1 MGGETVN
8 IYGRRQ
14 QTEADIQNIQSV
26 FCKNCGHKI
35 PPGGKFC
42 PGCGTTASIITQ
54 QTEDTQTGHGL
65 SYGRERHRKF
75 FKWYYAGAA
84 GIIVLA
90 AVCILIFTKFHNNTS
105 RVQDV
110 RNSFNKEY
118 YKDSPF
124 SKKQVTELEKEYKS
138 SYDDEMKALDAYILA
153 YMKNYDE
160 YGDIKEEFENLTGIT
175 EKFYQAVN
183 EYDPELKNVLADE
196 AAYQYGKSPLSS
208 YMAGQGV
215 GIVLSDSEFGRGIR
229 GVIEAVGLGIL
240 ESLAI
245 KSQEEENNARKDA
258 MIPVA
263 FGGDFAFVRSYG
275 TIGQMLGQI
284 ERDSGYIIADEA
296 LSERKKALKN
306 ENVTDLSGHWG
317 EDIEKDF
324 NICMQSENYK
334 GRTDALEHKK
344 KEWKDNLYQW
354 KSSFLTQMG
363 IENADDI
370 LKAGNR
376 NDEDEDTP
384 DEYYTYIDEDKIRAL
399 EPYVYSIIDKK
410 GKVYSSFLAANGGL
424 GAAVNENGMCS
435 VWAGTL
441 DDNCTSHIIM
451 DKEGNTLF
459 SNDEKEA
466 EDGIRSVY
474 YNVTPNGSVLK
485 KTFMSDYEH
494 GDYQVLEYVKPD
506 GNSKKLLEAG
516 YIDLKEAIPG
526 QDDALLYKNPNDN
539 CAGYYQYESGYKDGN
554 SQYASGIINMSDGE
568 LITQDQYDEIV
579 AKEKENRIGGM
590 TILEQLDANLE
601 DQPVRTRLNEKYLL
615 GDGNTIYDNSGKAVK
630 ELNNGRGVKNI
641 LYASGQYWVI
651 TISGWFYILDDNF
664 DEVLKPVEI
673 PEGVKYCLTEYGL
686 LAVGNIENESGKKQ
700 ESVWLYNDSGG
711 QEMLSVTNADL
722 EIEGFMANGGKET
735 GWINLYTKKAVLV
748 SAPEKPI
755 SLRLG

>member
-1 MGGETVN
+1 MNT
-8 IYGRRQ
+8 YGRKQ
-14 QTEADIQNIQSV
+14 KKEAGIQNTHTV
-26 FCKNCGHKI
+26 FCKNCGPKI
-35 PPGGKFC
+35 PPGGNFC
-42 PGCGTTASIITQ
+42 PGCGTTASIIKEQ
-54 QTEDTQTGHGL
+54 PEDIQTGSSL
-65 SYGRERHRKF
+65 PYGRGRHRKL
-75 FKWYYAGAA
+75 FKWYCAGAA

-90 AVCILIFTKFHNNTS
+90 ACFILIFTKFHNGTS
-105 RVQDV
+105 MVQDIKT
-110 RNSFNKEY
+110 SFNKEY

-124 SKKQVTELEKEYKS
+124 SKKQVKELEKEYKS
-138 SYDDEMKALDAYILA
+138 SYNDEMKALDAYILA
-153 YMKNYDE
+153 YMKSYDE
-160 YGDIKEEFENLTGIT
+160 YGYIKEEFENLTGIT
-175 EKFYQAVN
+175 EEFYQAVN

-196 AAYQYGKSPLSS
+196 AAYRYGKSPLSS
-208 YMAGQGV
+208 YLAGQGV
-215 GIVLSDSEFGRGIR
+215 GVVLSDSEFGRGIR

-245 KSQEEENNARKDA
+245 KSQKEENNARKDA
-258 MIPVA
+258 MVPVA
-263 FGGDFAFVRSYG
+263 FGGDYALVRSYG

-284 ERDSGYIIADEA
+284 ERDSGYIIASEA
-296 LSERKKALKN
+296 LSERKKALGN

-324 NICMQSENYK
+324 NICRQSENYK

-370 LKAGNR
+370 LKAGNK
-376 NDEDEDTP
+376 NDEDEGTT
-384 DEYYTYIDEDKIRAL
+384 DEYYTYIDEDKMRVL
-399 EPYVYSIIDKK
+399 EPYVYSIIDKE
-410 GKVYSSFLAANGGL
+410 GKVYSSFLVANGGL
-424 GAAVNENGMCS
+424 GAAVNEDGMCS

-441 DDNCTSHIIM
+441 DDNCRSHIIM
-451 DKEGNTLF
+451 DKEGNILF

-466 EDGIRSVY
+466 EDGVRSVY

-506 GNSKKLLEAG
+506 GNSQKLLEGG

-526 QDDALLYKNPNDN
+526 EDDALLYKNPNDN
-539 CAGYYQYESGYKDGN
+539 CTGYYRYESGYNDGN
-554 SQYASGIINMSDGE
+554 SQYVSGIINMADGE
-568 LITQDQYDEIV
+568 LITQNQYDEIV
-579 AKEKENRIGGM
+579 AKEKESRIGGM
-590 TILEQLDANLE
+590 TILERLDANLE

-615 GDGNTIYDNSGKAVK
+615 GDDNILYDNSGKAVK
-630 ELNNGRGVKNI
+630 ELNNGRGVEDI

-664 DEVLKPVEI
+664 DEILKPVEI

-686 LAVGNIENESGKKQ
+686 LAAGNTENESGEKQ
-700 ESVWLYNDSGG
+700 ESVWIYNDSGK
-711 QEMLSVTNADL
+711 QEVLSVTNADL
-722 EIEGFMANGGKET
+722 ETEGFMANGGKET
-735 GWINLYTKKAVLV
+735 GWINLCTKKTVLV